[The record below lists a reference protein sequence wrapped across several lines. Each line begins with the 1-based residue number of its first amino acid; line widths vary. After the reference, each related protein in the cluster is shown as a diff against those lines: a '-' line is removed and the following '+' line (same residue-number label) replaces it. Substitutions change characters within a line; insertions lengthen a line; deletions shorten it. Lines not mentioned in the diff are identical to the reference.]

1 MKKMIRGA
9 ALVLPLI
16 LLAACVGAKPMEVT
30 YNVRTNTAMKEYTV
44 YLVVNDRRG
53 GDSLVGP
60 AAMEKNLF
68 PELRGGRFDLRVNMP
83 NGNRVILTNLST
95 VEAVREAAGR
105 RLQSQN
111 VTTTS
116 QRSAAHLTMEINIDE
131 MNIDLADGDLVAT
144 VALSSA
150 TYRDASGVAKSNT
163 RVSSNRMR
171 LIGGAGGATVLSEA
185 LSQALNDLDLS
196 GVNKF

>member
-1 MKKMIRGA
+1 MKNLLKG
-9 ALVLPLI
+9 LI
-16 LLAACVGAKPMEVT
+16 LIWALAALAACVGTRPMEVT
-30 YNVRTNTAMKEYTV
+30 YNVRTATALKDYTV
-44 YLVVNDRRG
+44 YLVVNDRR
-53 GDSLVGP
+53 DTDNLVG
-60 AAMEKNLF
+60 AEAMSRNLF
-68 PELRGGRFDLRVNMP
+68 PELRGGRFDLRVNLP
-83 NGNRVILTNLST
+83 GGNRVIITNLST
-95 VEAVREAAGR
+95 VEAVREAVGR

-111 VTTTS
+111 VTVTA

-150 TYRDASGVAKSNT
+150 TYRDASATAKSNT
-163 RVSSNRMR
+163 RVTSNRMK

-196 GVNKF
+196 GVNRF